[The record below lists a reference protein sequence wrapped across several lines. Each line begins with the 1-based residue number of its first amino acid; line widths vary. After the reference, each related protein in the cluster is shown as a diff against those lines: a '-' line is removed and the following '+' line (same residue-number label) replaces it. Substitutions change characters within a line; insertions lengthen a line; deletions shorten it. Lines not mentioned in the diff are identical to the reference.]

1 MKELLSF
8 AIGLTV
14 GVLLMKSQNAIDNLK
29 KELEQAQSRH

>member
-14 GVLLMKSQNAIDNLK
+14 GALLMKNQNTVHKLK

>member
-8 AIGLTV
+8 ALGLTV
-14 GVLLMKSQNAIDNLK
+14 GVLLMKSRNTIDNLK